1 MSVIKKFCK
10 IFGIVCMVL
19 TIVLCVLAGGLY
31 LKYRPLYLKYKEDA
45 VRAVEESTADTFTK
59 NLTGYIYDDNNNL
72 ISRLSIDMNADYLRY
87 KDIPKDT
94 INAFISIEDR
104 HFREHKGYDLGGIL
118 RVGWRYLVTGG
129 EEKHGASTIT
139 QQLARSVFLS
149 NDVTLE
155 RKAREILTAVEIE
168 KKYSKNE
175 ILEFYINNAYF
186 ANRCYGIEAAAK
198 RYFGK
203 SSAELTLSETAY
215 LCAIPNSPSYY
226 DPLEHADH
234 ALARRD
240 KILEDMH
247 DCGYI
252 TNTELREA
260 KYSEIALK
268 PQAAEKIQNYE
279 TTYAADCAIRYLME
293 LNGFLFRYDFEH
305 MDDYQD
311 YLDAYNDCYEAC
323 RKKLYTGGYVVR
335 TSLNEE
341 KQALLQNTID
351 EALAFDEEV
360 GSDGV
365 YALQSA
371 SAVIDNQSHKVVAI
385 VGGRSQDTEVYT
397 LNRAYQSYR
406 QPGSSFKPLAVYAP
420 ALDQGYT
427 ADSLLP
433 NINISLAKGVGLA
446 AVSLPGSRIRLD
458 QAVERSVNGCAW
470 WLFCS
475 LSPEKALSY
484 VKHMEFS
491 RIVPDDHYPAS
502 ALGGLTYG
510 TTTVEMANGYSTLAN
525 LGVFHPATCLTSLKD
540 RDGRELYAEAE
551 AEEIYTPG
559 AASRMV
565 NILKGVIRR
574 GTASAMGW
582 NLTVEAAG
590 KTGTTNGCKD
600 GWFCGITPDYS
611 MSVWVGYDEPRIL
624 KNLYGATYPA
634 AIWKTVMSELVKDS
648 GHQKFDVPAAEAEE
662 LYMPADAQAQS
673 KYLPGR
679 DDDEVLS
686 DGYTVRNYREDHSV
700 ADQADAVMYQMQTL
714 NRDAENDMQE
724 WNRLYEEAKTL
735 IEQIYS
741 QKLRAQEAEK
751 LENLKD
757 GILP

>member
-1 MSVIKKFCK
+1 MSVIKKLCK
-10 IFGIVCMVL
+10 IFGIAFMVL
-19 TIVLCVLAGGLY
+19 IILLCILAGGLY
-31 LKYRPLYLKYKEDA
+31 LKYRPLYLEYKEDA
-45 VRAVEESTADTFTK
+45 ARAVADSTSDTFTK
-59 NLTGYIYDDNNNL
+59 NLTGYIYDDSNNL
-72 ISRLSIDMNADYLRY
+72 ISRLSIDMHSDYLKY
-87 KDIPKDT
+87 KDIPANVV
-94 INAFISIEDR
+94 NAFISIEDR
-104 HFREHKGYDLGGIL
+104 HFREHKGYDLSGIL
-118 RVGWRYLVTGG
+118 RVGWRYLITRG

-149 NDVTLE
+149 NEVTLE
-155 RKAREILTAVEIE
+155 RKVREILTAVEME

-175 ILEFYINNAYF
+175 ILEFYVNNAYF

-198 RYFGK
+198 RYFSK

-240 KILEDMH
+240 KILDDMY

-252 TNTELREA
+252 TSTELREA
-260 KYSEIALK
+260 KYSEIALN

-279 TTYAADCAIRYLME
+279 TTYAADCAVRCLME
-293 LNGFLFRYDFEH
+293 LDGFLFRYDFEH
-305 MDDYQD
+305 MDDYLD
-311 YLDAYNDCYEAC
+311 YLDAYNDCYETC
-323 RKKLYTGGYVVR
+323 RRKLYTGGYVVR

-341 KQALLQNTID
+341 KQALLQNAID
-351 EALAFDEEV
+351 ETTAFDEET

-371 SAVIDNQSHKVVAI
+371 SVIIDNQSHKVVAI
-385 VGGRSQDTEVYT
+385 VGGRSQDTEIYT

-433 NINISLAKGVGLA
+433 NINVSLAKGAGLA
-446 AVSLPGSRIRLD
+446 AVSLPGSRMRLD

-510 TTTVEMANGYSTLAN
+510 TTAVEMANGYSTLAN

-551 AEEIYTPG
+551 PEEIYAPG

-565 NILKGVIRR
+565 DILKGVILR
-574 GTASAMGW
+574 GTASSMGW
-582 NLTVEAAG
+582 NLDVEAAG

-634 AIWKTVMSELVKDS
+634 SIWKTVMSELVKNS
-648 GHQKFDVPAAEAEE
+648 GHKQFDVPDAKAEE
-662 LYMPADAQAQS
+662 IHIPAGPRELSQ
-673 KYLPGR
+673 YLPGR
-679 DDDEVLS
+679 DDDEILS
-686 DGYTVRNYREDHSV
+686 DGYTIRNYREDHSV
-700 ADQADAVMYQMQTL
+700 ADQAETVMYQMQSLDRQT
-714 NRDAENDMQE
+714 ENGMQTWSE
-724 WNRLYEEAKTL
+724 LYEEAKAL
-735 IEQIYS
+735 INQIYS